1 VIFPTLIF
9 PILPYLSVIQNKSME
24 QIGWRGRFHRYRLQ
38 LQQRRQCE
46 HQAAPGL
53 GHLVDWIGAPF
64 AGLALGISLMFSPTI
79 PATSALSVIVGSTV
93 AIAFELFVVAFPP
106 LTLAFGAIMVLNAHT
121 IPLAMALME

>member
-1 VIFPTLIF
+1 
-9 PILPYLSVIQNKSME
+9 ME
-24 QIGWRGRFHRYRLQ
+24 QIGWRGRFQRYRLQ
-38 LQQRRQCE
+38 LQQRRQRE

-64 AGLALGISLMFSPTI
+64 AGLALGISFMFSPI